1 VRELRR
7 SVLLET
13 PEIEKATSLRHPS
26 SQFLETFDLESGSP
40 ERTQNQR
47 VSQYLRQ
54 GSASRNSQKHSSGS
68 GKSIAESHR
77 DQHQQQ
83 QSGGTNNGRHSFMRS
98 SFGDPAE
105 FSDSSSSPYNT
116 GDSASP
122 RHSVA
127 RADIRASAE
136 KILYTFLLPG
146 SEREIILPPS
156 ILHDITESIEEQGR
170 DDPEVFDAAKDY
182 VFQAMERDAYPG
194 FLRAKALGN
203 LVPPDLMIRLIVGLL
218 AMFAGFWA
226 AFILIFLDKSRATRC
241 WVSPFFGI
249 PLSFITY
256 GILLT

>member
-1 VRELRR
+1 M
-7 SVLLET
+7 
-13 PEIEKATSLRHPS
+13 EKAASVRHPS
-26 SQFLETFDLESGSP
+26 SQFLENFDLHDMHGGDP
-40 ERTQNQR
+40 DRAQDQHI
-47 VSQYLRQ
+47 SQYLRQ
-54 GSASRNSQKHSSGS
+54 ESATRSQKHNSGS
-68 GKSIAESHR
+68 AKSIKSTTESFR
-77 DQHQQQ
+77 NQP
-83 QSGGTNNGRHSFMRS
+83 TNNTGRHSFIRS
-98 SFGDPAE
+98 SFGDPADYSD
-105 FSDSSSSPYNT
+105 SDSSPSHT
-116 GDSASP
+116 RDSTSP
-122 RHSVA
+122 RHAVA

-241 WVSPFFGI
+241 WVRGCVGRSNPYI
-249 PLSFITY
+249 Y
-256 GILLT
+256 

>member
-1 VRELRR
+1 LNLHDLD
-7 SVLLET
+7 S
-13 PEIEKATSLRHPS
+13 SL
-26 SQFLETFDLESGSP
+26 P
-40 ERTQNQR
+40 ERTQDQR

-54 GSASRNSQKHSSGS
+54 DSASKNSQKHSSGS
-68 GKSIAESHR
+68 AKSIADSHHTPE
-77 DQHQQQ
+77 QT
-83 QSGGTNNGRHSFMRS
+83 GYNNGRNNFTRS

-105 FSDSSSSPYNT
+105 FSDSSSTPSNRPDNT
-116 GDSASP
+116 SP

-203 LVPPDLMIRLIVGLL
+203 LVPPDLMIRLIIGLL

-226 AFILIFLDKSRATRC
+226 AFVLIFLNKSRATRC
-241 WVSPFFGI
+241 WVC
-249 PLSFITY
+249 LSNPSQHIVH
-256 GILLT
+256 IH